1 LLLKSLIF
9 EDILPDL
16 HLVECPQALIAA
28 DATQL
33 PSDSPLC
40 LWSLRPHTGGV
51 SHEKM
56 AGLTSK
62 NGDSTNKKV
71 DLSNENNDLSRFKE
85 QK

>member
-1 LLLKSLIF
+1 LLLKSASFAAENIP
-9 EDILPDL
+9 PDL

-33 PSDSPLC
+33 PSDSPRC
-40 LWSLRPHTGGV
+40 LWSLRQHTGGV

-71 DLSNENNDLSRFKE
+71 DLSNENDD
-85 QK
+85 